1 MSHELA
7 PHHCLY
13 PLKCQ
18 LHKNHSQLFFTPL
31 VVFFNLRRRVNNQGT
46 LFLFLRLEAAFNSP
60 HCITLPATLPISPDA
75 GVGDDS
81 PARTPQDDTNTHSEH
96 SRRGKP
102 GGKRARAME
111 EGGGQREAELN
122 DLRDAASPQ
131 EAKRPSV
138 ILHTPTGWAPA
149 FGFFLIPRCV
159 APPCVRSTLHLSAC
173 VS

>member
-1 MSHELA
+1 M
-7 PHHCLY
+7 
-13 PLKCQ
+13 
-18 LHKNHSQLFFTPL
+18 
-31 VVFFNLRRRVNNQGT
+31 
-46 LFLFLRLEAAFNSP
+46 RLEAAFTSQ

-81 PARTPQDDTNTHSEH
+81 PARTPRDDTNTHSEH

-138 ILHTPTGWAPA
+138 ILHTPTGSAPA
-149 FGFFLIPRCV
+149 LGFFFIPRCV
-159 APPCVRSTLHLSAC
+159 SAPVCSPRFTSPHVLVRSAINHFR
-173 VS
+173 

>member
-1 MSHELA
+1 M
-7 PHHCLY
+7 
-13 PLKCQ
+13 
-18 LHKNHSQLFFTPL
+18 FF
-31 VVFFNLRRRVNNQGT
+31 FFYLRRRLNNQGI
-46 LFLFLRLEAAFNSP
+46 LFLFLWLEAAFTSQ
-60 HCITLPATLPISPDA
+60 HCITLPATLPISPGA

-81 PARTPQDDTNTHSEH
+81 PARTPRDDTNTHSEH

-111 EGGGQREAELN
+111 EGGGQRGAELN

-149 FGFFLIPRCV
+149 CSFFLIPRCV
-159 APPCVRSTLHLSAC
+159 SPPCARSTLQLSAC
-173 VS
+173 VSWIGYK